1 MADRLKAIF
10 REDRENFEKKWDD
23 LKLFIHYGILSEPD
37 FYDKAKPF
45 ALLRDIDGKCYTYE
59 EYQAAVKENQTDKH
73 GDLVCLYSND
83 RETQWSYIEAA
94 RAKGYNVLLLDGQL
108 DAPLVSTLEQKWGA
122 NESTDDKKEGE
133 KTERGYKNVRFLR
146 VDGDTIDNLIQKDDA
161 GKQEVDAETK
171 HNLSTVFQA
180 VMPQVE
186 KTEFHVEASA
196 MGEDG
201 SPVVITQSEYMRRY
215 KEMARLQQG
224 MSFYGEMPDAYTLVL
239 NTDHRLVKGV
249 NTDLEQQLAEK
260 LAPIDAELKNLRA
273 QRDAM
278 TAAQKDVK
286 PEDLSEEE
294 KNGLKQVREDITK
307 QEGERDNVL
316 REYAKTNHIVP
327 QLIDLALLQNGL
339 LKGEALSRFV
349 KRSVELIG

>member
-1 MADRLKAIF
+1 M
-10 REDRENFEKKWDD
+10 
-23 LKLFIHYGILSEPD
+23 
-37 FYDKAKPF
+37 
-45 ALLRDIDGKCYTYE
+45 
-59 EYQAAVKENQTDKH
+59 
-73 GDLVCLYSND
+73 
-83 RETQWSYIEAA
+83 
-94 RAKGYNVLLLDGQL
+94 
-108 DAPLVSTLEQKWGA
+108 
-122 NESTDDKKEGE
+122 
-133 KTERGYKNVRFLR
+133 
-146 VDGDTIDNLIQKDDA
+146 
-161 GKQEVDAETK
+161 
-171 HNLSTVFQA
+171 
-180 VMPQVE
+180 
-186 KTEFHVEASA
+186 
-196 MGEDG
+196 
-201 SPVVITQSEYMRRY
+201 
-215 KEMARLQQG
+215 
-224 MSFYGEMPDAYTLVL
+224 L

>member
-1 MADRLKAIF
+1 
-10 REDRENFEKKWDD
+10 
-23 LKLFIHYGILSEPD
+23 
-37 FYDKAKPF
+37 
-45 ALLRDIDGKCYTYE
+45 
-59 EYQAAVKENQTDKH
+59 
-73 GDLVCLYSND
+73 
-83 RETQWSYIEAA
+83 
-94 RAKGYNVLLLDGQL
+94 
-108 DAPLVSTLEQKWGA
+108 
-122 NESTDDKKEGE
+122 
-133 KTERGYKNVRFLR
+133 
-146 VDGDTIDNLIQKDDA
+146 
-161 GKQEVDAETK
+161 
-171 HNLSTVFQA
+171 
-180 VMPQVE
+180 
-186 KTEFHVEASA
+186 
-196 MGEDG
+196 MGEEG

-307 QEGERDNVL
+307 QEGERDNML

>member
-1 MADRLKAIF
+1 M
-10 REDRENFEKKWDD
+10 
-23 LKLFIHYGILSEPD
+23 
-37 FYDKAKPF
+37 
-45 ALLRDIDGKCYTYE
+45 
-59 EYQAAVKENQTDKH
+59 
-73 GDLVCLYSND
+73 
-83 RETQWSYIEAA
+83 
-94 RAKGYNVLLLDGQL
+94 
-108 DAPLVSTLEQKWGA
+108 
-122 NESTDDKKEGE
+122 
-133 KTERGYKNVRFLR
+133 
-146 VDGDTIDNLIQKDDA
+146 DGDTIDNLIQKDDS

>member
-1 MADRLKAIF
+1 M
-10 REDRENFEKKWDD
+10 
-23 LKLFIHYGILSEPD
+23 
-37 FYDKAKPF
+37 
-45 ALLRDIDGKCYTYE
+45 
-59 EYQAAVKENQTDKH
+59 KENQTDKH

-122 NESTDDKKEGE
+122 NENTDDKKEGE

-161 GKQEVDAETK
+161 GKQEVDADTK

-294 KNGLKQVREDITK
+294 KNGLKQVREDISK
-307 QEGERDNVL
+307 QEGERDDLL